1 MRADRRKRLGQSA
14 QAIRKRLRILESTHR
29 KAGNTARRLAM
40 LAHAVEQ
47 SPSIVLITDRAGHI
61 EYVNPR
67 FTALTGYPL
76 DEIAGKTPRILK
88 SGTVAAETYRR
99 MWNTILSGEEW
110 HSEILNK
117 KRDGTL
123 YWQRSAVSPI
133 RNGFGVITHFLEVAE
148 EITREKEL
156 ESQLFQSQKM
166 EAIGQLAGGVA
177 HDFNNMLTVI
187 IGVAEL
193 MKGRLDSESELYSYA
208 QSILSAAYKSS
219 SLTHQLLIFSRRE
232 VLHPELL
239 DFNGVVGDM
248 EKMLRRLVGD
258 NVRLATR
265 LGNEVGSVL
274 VDHSQL
280 HQVVLNL
287 VINAAQAIGG
297 TGHILVSTEKV
308 DIAREEIDLP
318 EHLAPGEYVRLRVR
332 DDGCGMDRETLRHVF
347 EPFYTTKR
355 NGTGL
360 GLSTVYGI
368 VHQSYGHIHVQ
379 TEPGKGA
386 MFSVYFPSV
395 SAQSADVA
403 SSDERGVDL
412 HGKERILVAED
423 DDTVRATVNE
433 ILVENGYHV
442 VLAASAE
449 HAIAFCETDTEGV
462 DLLITDVVLP
472 RIDGVH
478 LFHKLREITGTLNVL
493 YVSGYAENLHALQ
506 SEIDEGRQFLEKPF
520 GARQLLKAV
529 RLALSKDASNPA
541 RS

>member
-1 MRADRRKRLGQSA
+1 MARRKAKDTTERLW
-14 QAIRKRLRILESTHR
+14 
-29 KAGNTARRLAM
+29 M
-40 LAHAVEQ
+40 LAHAVDQ

-67 FTALTGYPL
+67 FTALTGYTF
-76 DEIAGKTPRILK
+76 EEVAGKTPRILK

-110 HSEILNK
+110 HSEIMNR

-133 RNGFGVITHFLEVAE
+133 RNEVGAITHFLEVAE

-193 MKGRLDSESELYSYA
+193 MMGRLDAESELYGYA
-208 QSILSAAYKSS
+208 QSILSAAHKSS

-232 VLHPELL
+232 ILHPELL
-239 DFNGVVGDM
+239 DFNSVVRDM
-248 EKMLRRLVGD
+248 EKMLARLVGD
-258 NVRLATR
+258 NVRLVTR

-287 VINAAQAIGG
+287 VINAAQAIDG
-297 TGHILVSTEKV
+297 TGHVVVSTEKV

-318 EHLAPGEYVRLRVR
+318 EQLETGSYVRLSVR
-332 DDGCGMDRETLRHVF
+332 DDGCGMDRETLRHIF
-347 EPFYTTKR
+347 EPFYTTKT

-368 VHQSYGHIHVQ
+368 VHQSNGHIYVKS
-379 TEPGKGA
+379 EPGRGSTFNA
-386 MFSVYFPSV
+386 YFPS
-395 SAQSADVA
+395 STSHTADTG
-403 SSDERGVDL
+403 SGDE
-412 HGKERILVAED
+412 HGSELIGTERILVAED
-423 DDTVRATVNE
+423 DDTVRATLHE
-433 ILVENGYHV
+433 ILVENGYRV

-449 HAIAFCETDTEGV
+449 HAIAFCETDTERI
-462 DLLITDVVLP
+462 DLLITDVILP

-478 LFHKLREITGTLNVL
+478 LFHRLRELTGDLTVL

-506 SEIDEGRQFLEKPF
+506 HEIDEGRQFLEKPF
-520 GARQLLKAV
+520 GAQQLLKAV
-529 RLALSKDASNPA
+529 RLALSRGASDLT
-541 RS
+541 RF